1 MASCTI
7 ASEATA
13 TDFHFRVLVSAGFGD
28 LRGGDVRHLVEVFT
42 TAADVLGIC
51 DGGCRQSRLSYLQG
65 QIRSCATHCAGETWQ
80 CSDQIACEQTC
91 SAATTVNGCRESQN
105 REGSERDREL
115 GITDCFVVEFLK
127 R

>member
-7 ASEATA
+7 ASEAAA
-13 TDFHFRVLVSAGFGD
+13 TNFHFRIRVSPGFGD

-42 TAADVLGIC
+42 TAANVFGVC
-51 DGGCRQSRLSYLQG
+51 DGGCGESPTAAEQERH
-65 QIRSCATHCAGETWQ
+65 RSDVACSAGEP
-80 CSDQIACEQTC
+80 SSRIASEQTRC
-91 SAATTVNGCRESQN
+91 AATTVNGCRESQN

-115 GITDCFVVEFLK
+115 GITDCIAVEFLK